1 MAEKKKNKAAQG
13 AEAAAEE
20 AVNEAAGKAAEV
32 ANEEKAAEA
41 AETAETAETA
51 EAEKQPEAAD
61 ETAALKAQLAEANDR
76 LMRTLAEY
84 DNFRK
89 RSQKEKEALYKD
101 VKAETVQKLLPVI
114 DNLERA
120 AAAGGDLES
129 YKKGVEMTL
138 KQTADVFA
146 SLGVECFGEKGE
158 GFDPNLHNGV
168 MHEDNAELPE
178 NSVADVFQKGYK
190 LGDKV
195 IRHATVKVAN

>member
-1 MAEKKKNKAAQG
+1 MAEKKKNKAAQ
-13 AEAAAEE
+13 AADAAAEK
-20 AVNEAAGKAAEV
+20 AVNEAA
-32 ANEEKAAEA
+32 EA
-41 AETAETAETA
+41 AEETAEKAEEA
-51 EAEKQPEAAD
+51 EAPQPEKPAD
-61 ETAALKAQLAEANDR
+61 EAETLRAQLAETNDR

-158 GFDPNLHNGV
+158 PFDPNLHNGV
-168 MHEDNAELPE
+168 MHEDNEELPE